1 MRLWHR
7 LVWLFSHPA
16 YKRHRLRTLWRCFK
30 WECLK
35 LRGKEVRVTLP
46 WGVSMWCRPG
56 KRYSSDGLIYV
67 FNEYEDDA
75 FFVQKFIKPGM
86 TALDIGANVGF
97 FTLMM
102 ARLAGDSGRVHA
114 FEPSRTT
121 LEKLRRNIEENAFQ
135 NITILEVA
143 LSDRVEERALH
154 HDEDPSQ
161 NRFGQVV
168 SPAGEEKVAC
178 RPLDA
183 ELGPGATFDFVK
195 IDVEG
200 AELLV
205 FRGAEKLLAANPHA
219 PILCEF
225 NDANARSLGFSIA
238 ELARFFLDRDYRLFH
253 YDAKTSTLHLIDHPE
268 IFRGNAI
275 AVRRGHTVS
284 I

>member
-7 LVWLFSHPA
+7 LMWLLGHPA
-16 YKRHRLRTLWRCFK
+16 YKRHRIRTLWRCFK

-35 LRGKEVRVTLP
+35 RRGKEVLVALP

-67 FNEYEDDA
+67 FNEYEDEA
-75 FFVQKFIKPGM
+75 FFVQKFIKAGM
-86 TALDIGANVGF
+86 TAIDIGANVGF

-114 FEPSRTT
+114 FEPSRPT
-121 LEKLRRNIEENAFQ
+121 LEKLRRNIDENKLA
-135 NITILEVA
+135 NITIHEVA
-143 LSDRVEERALH
+143 LSDREEERALH

-168 SPAGEEKVAC
+168 SPAGEEKVRC
-178 RPLDA
+178 RPLDV
-183 ELGPGATFDFVK
+183 ELGPSKVDFIK

-205 FRGAEKLLAANPHA
+205 FRGAQQLLAANPHA

-225 NDANARSLGFSIA
+225 NDANARSLGFSVA
-238 ELARFFLDRDYRLFH
+238 ELARFFLDRDYRLFE
-253 YDAKTSTLHLIDHPE
+253 YEAKTSSLKILERPE
-268 IFRGNAI
+268 TFHGNAI
-275 AVRRGHTVS
+275 AVRRGHDAA